1 MNDNTITTKEMF
13 ELLRS
18 DIQNQ
23 SSELKAQIANV
34 KSDMQTQIA
43 NVKSDMQTQIADI
56 QTQITDVKSD
66 IQIQIADVKSDM
78 QTQIADVK
86 TQISDVKTQIAD
98 VRSDT
103 QSIDDRLRNVEA
115 AVAGT
120 TAVSTY
126 KKTLVDWLFRIAAAV
141 GVGGA
146 IKAFFLKGGVKHD
159 RTTIA
164 DLLRRAGYRSRLRKN
179 FEHF

>member
-23 SSELKAQIANV
+23 SSELKAQI
-34 KSDMQTQIA
+34 SD
-43 NVKSDMQTQIADI
+43 VR
-56 QTQITDVKSD
+56 
-66 IQIQIADVKSDM
+66 SDM

-86 TQISDVKTQIAD
+86 SDIQTQISDVKAQISD
-98 VRSDT
+98 VKSDT
-103 QSIDDRLRNVEA
+103 QSIDERLRNVEA

-126 KKTLVDWLFRIAAAV
+126 KKTLIDWLFRIAAAV

-146 IKAFFLKGGVKHD
+146 IKAFF
-159 RTTIA
+159 
-164 DLLRRAGYRSRLRKN
+164 S
-179 FEHF
+179 